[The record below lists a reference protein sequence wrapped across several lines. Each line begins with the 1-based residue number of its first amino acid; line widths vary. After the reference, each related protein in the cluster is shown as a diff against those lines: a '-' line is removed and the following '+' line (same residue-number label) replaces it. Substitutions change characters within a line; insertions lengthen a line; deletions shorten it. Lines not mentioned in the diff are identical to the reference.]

1 MIKGLLKQKK
11 SFIQSSVIIFIILSL
26 LTLLFTSFLQFK
38 LNESK
43 KSELLNNEQNLI
55 MTENTL
61 ISNRFNRISGDLL
74 YVADCFRLND
84 NGDGDYSEVE
94 KQ

>member
-1 MIKGLLKQKK
+1 MITGLLKQKR
-11 SFIQSSVIIFIILSL
+11 SFIQNSVIIFIILSL

-38 LNESK
+38 LNESQ

-84 NGDGDYSEVE
+84 NTFS
-94 KQ
+94 KQNLR